1 MDEEL
6 KKENIKSI
14 IDLNGRYFTNYI
26 IIKPSFIN
34 IEIYQKHQKN

>member
-14 IDLNGRYFTNYI
+14 IDFSGKYFYI
-26 IIKPSFIN
+26 IYN
-34 IEIYQKHQKN
+34 NKNHSLLIGI